1 MKKRALIYLLSLFT
15 FLSLSENLFAIGRVY
30 ARYPNNEHSPIFNLR
45 IKTLTASI
53 TIQDQLAVTHVDQI
67 FANDN
72 NSRLEGFYIFKLP
85 EGAQVNEL
93 YLWINGQRVPY
104 TVKKKEEAVVIY
116 KDIVQKLTDPAILQQ
131 LGNNVFKLQIFPF
144 EPQNTRRIEI
154 VYTQPMVYTKGS
166 IQYTFPLD
174 MNDYTSSPIENVSM
188 TFDIRS
194 HLPISGIETSVD
206 QFPTAAQTTKIDSS
220 HYTVVY
226 GVENVAFSKDFFVRA
241 GIPASIPAMTAL
253 TYSDPKVPND
263 KPYFLLW
270 ATTPDTLVGDTTKPR
285 QVTFVADISSSME
298 GLRISQ
304 LKDVL
309 NSFVD
314 LLTEK
319 DQFNIVVFSTGVAQF
334 RPNLVAMTSTT
345 RDSAKLFINNL
356 SALGLT
362 NIESALKKAFEQAY
376 KDSLRTSIL
385 FLTDGQ
391 PSWGETNTDSIV
403 ARVQRWNS
411 KNISLYTVGIGND
424 LDHTMLVKLAKQNF
438 ADYTRIYTEDSIY
451 VKIKELYRKTI
462 LPPLKQLSMNFGTFD
477 AFDVHPTPLPLMYAS
492 DQLTLTGRFSAVGSF
507 PISLQG
513 MVDGTQFSIG
523 NQVAFNKND
532 TTTIA
537 IGRYWGA
544 QKIKSLL
551 ALIESIGEVKELVDQ
566 VVELSIKFSVLSPYT
581 AFLVVEPQLTPP
593 PPGGSTSVQE
603 EYPLPTE
610 YILEQNFP
618 NPFNPTTTIRYFIP
632 QNQTFVSITI
642 FDMLG
647 RKVRTLIAQS
657 STKGMFE
664 ITWNGKDDAG
674 NTVPSGV
681 YMYRLQAGQVQK
693 AKTMMLLK

>member
-1 MKKRALIYLLSLFT
+1 MKKRILSCLSILIMLFT
-15 FLSLSENLFAIGRVY
+15 ISENIFAIGRVY
-30 ARYPNNEHSPIFNLR
+30 ARYPNNENSPIFNLR

-53 TIQDQLAVTHVDQI
+53 KIQDQLAVTHVDQI

-72 NSRLEGFYIFKLP
+72 NSRLEGFYVFKLP
-85 EGAQVNEL
+85 DGAQVNEL

-104 TVKKKEEAVVIY
+104 TVKKKEEAVVTY
-116 KDIVQKLTDPAILQQ
+116 KEIVRKLSDPAILQE
-131 LGNNVFKLQIFPF
+131 LGNNLFKLQIFPF

-154 VYTQPMVYTKGS
+154 IYTQPMVYTKGS

-174 MNDYTSSPIENVSM
+174 MKDYTSLPIEQVSM

-194 HLPISGIETSVD
+194 HLPFSGIETSVD
-206 QFPTAAQTTKIDSS
+206 QFPTAAQVTKIDSS
-220 HYTVVY
+220 HYTVAY

-241 GIPASIPAMTAL
+241 GIPASIPAMTVL
-253 TYSDPKVPND
+253 TYTDPKVPND

-334 RPNLVAMTSTT
+334 RSDLVAMTSTV
-345 RDSAKLFINNL
+345 RDSAKIFINNL

-362 NIESALKKAFEQAY
+362 NVDLALKKAFEQTY

-391 PSWGETNTDSIV
+391 PSWGETNNDSIV
-403 ARVQRWNS
+403 AHVTRWNV
-411 KNISLYTVGIGND
+411 KNISLYTVGVGND
-424 LDHTMLVKLAKQNF
+424 LDHTLLIKLAKQNF
-438 ADYTRIYTEDSIY
+438 ADYTRIYTEDSIF

-477 AFDVHPTPLPLMYAS
+477 AFDVHPTRLPLMYAS
-492 DQLTLTGRFSAVGSF
+492 DQLTLTGRFSLTGSF
-507 PISLQG
+507 PIYLKG
-513 MVDGTQFSIG
+513 IVDGTPFSIG
-523 NQVAFNKND
+523 NQVGFDKSD
-532 TTTIA
+532 TSTVA
-537 IGRYWGA
+537 ISRYWGA

-551 ALIESIGEVKELVDQ
+551 SLIESIGEAKELVDQ
-566 VVELSIKFSVLSPYT
+566 VIELSIKFSVLSPYT
-581 AFLVVEPQLTPP
+581 AFLVVEPQAN
-593 PPGGSTSVQE
+593 PPGTSVKE
-603 EYPLPTE
+603 EQLLPTE
-610 YILEQNFP
+610 YVLEQNFP
-618 NPFNPTTTIRYFIP
+618 NPFNLASTIRYFIP
-632 QNQTFVSITI
+632 YNQTFISITVYDI
-642 FDMLG
+642 LG

-657 STKGMFE
+657 SAIGRFE
-664 ITWNGKDDAG
+664 ITWDGKDDAG

-681 YMYRLQAGQVQK
+681 YIYRLQAGQVQK